1 MRSARG
7 FTLIEILVVIVIIG
21 ILASLAL
28 VGVNAAIQSSK
39 RSATESRLQM
49 LEGACQQYRLR
60 WGDYPPSTLSDFG
73 IALSNETNNGAEA
86 LCACLASTLKGG
98 SLLSSVKDDEYVNV
112 DADAASKNVTTWFF
126 GDNQLREISDA
137 YAQPITYIHWKD
149 YQRGPAAV
157 RKYVFAQGMPEQ
169 MIAIEVSGATKTFLR
184 ADSFQI
190 GSAGRDGKVGTED
203 DVKLQ

>member
-1 MRSARG
+1 MSRRG

-28 VGVNAAIQSSK
+28 VGVNAAIQSAK
-39 RSATESRLQM
+39 RSSTESRLKM

-60 WGDYPPSTLSDFG
+60 WGDYPPSTLTDFG
-73 IALSNETNNGAEA
+73 VALSNEVNNGAES

-98 SLLSSVKDDEYVNV
+98 SLLSSIKDDEYLNT
-112 DADAASKNVTTWFF
+112 DMDAAPRNLTTWFF
-126 GDNQLREISDA
+126 GDNQLREIGDS

-149 YQRGPAAV
+149 YQRGPAAI
-157 RKYVFAQGMPEQ
+157 RKYVFSQGTPEQ

-190 GSAGRDGKVGTED
+190 GSAGRDGKIGTED